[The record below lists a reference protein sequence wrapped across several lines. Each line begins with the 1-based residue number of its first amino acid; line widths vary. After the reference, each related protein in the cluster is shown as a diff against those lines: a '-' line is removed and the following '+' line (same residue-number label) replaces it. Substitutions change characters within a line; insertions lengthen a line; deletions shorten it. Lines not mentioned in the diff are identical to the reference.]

1 MTDGPSSAQPRPESP
16 SPAVSRIS
24 PQPIN
29 DLLNQEL
36 TWLKGVGPRKAEVLA
51 RHGLH
56 TVHDLLQFY
65 PRRYLDRT
73 SVTRIADFHAEL
85 GEITV
90 VGRIL
95 QTQVKGFARGQRFE
109 AELLDGSG
117 RMTLVWFNRVAWVQ
131 KFLRAGDVIAASGK
145 PGFYRGWQFQ
155 HPAVEKLAFEETET
169 DPDAPSSAPE
179 DLQYQ
184 GQVVPIYPGSEEL
197 RRAWLDSRAL
207 SRILRGLFQRHRI
220 EVADP
225 LPAGLK
231 QRFGLVDLSQAL
243 RDVHTGQTLQE
254 VELARHRL
262 KFDEFFW
269 LELMLAWRKAT
280 TARAVKGL
288 QFPADHGLVE
298 RLLASLPFQLTGGQR
313 RAVDEIFRDMR
324 SPHPMNRLLQ
334 GDVGCGK
341 TLVALCA
348 MLLCVDNGCQA
359 ALMAPTEI
367 LAEQHARTL
376 IRLAE
381 PLGLRVTLLTGSRNA
396 ASRRQALQE
405 TVSGWAQIVVGTH
418 ALIQEGV
425 EFARLGLAII
435 DEQHRFGVE
444 QRAKLRRKA
453 PVLDTLVMTAT
464 PIPRT
469 LAIVGYGDMDISVI
483 RELPPGRQ
491 PITTVWRRDN
501 KRAEIFGFVR
511 DKVLAGAQA
520 YVVYPLVEESEKLED
535 VKAAEKNFAELGA
548 GWLAGCRMGLLH
560 GRMKAPE
567 KEAVMRDFLAGRLQ
581 VLIATTVIEVGV
593 DNPRATL
600 MVVEQAERFG
610 LAQLH
615 QLRGRVGRGTG
626 KSWCVLVAG
635 PQLSDEGRS
644 RLETMAAT
652 QDGFEIAEAD
662 LRMRGTGDFFGTRQ
676 SGLPEFRI
684 ADILR
689 DTELLVVARDA
700 AFQLLEDDPG
710 LKGEPALR
718 EHLLTT
724 YADRL
729 SRVED

>member
-1 MTDGPSSAQPRPESP
+1 MTGEQLQPARPDR
-16 SPAVSRIS
+16 PAAPAAVATLAR
-24 PQPIN
+24 PPFL
-29 DLLNQEL
+29 DDEL

-51 RHGLH
+51 RHGLRI
-56 TVHDLLQFY
+56 VEDLLHFY

-73 SVTRIADFHAEL
+73 SVTRIADLRTEM

-90 VGRIL
+90 VGRL
-95 QTQVKGFARGQRFE
+95 LTVQVKGFAKGQRCE
-109 AELLDGSG
+109 AVLADGSG

-131 KFLRAGDVIAASGK
+131 KFLQAGDVIAASAK
-145 PGFYRGWQFQ
+145 PSFYRGWQFQ
-155 HPAVEKLAFEETET
+155 HPAVEKLAIDETEV
-169 DPDAPSSAPE
+169 DPDAPSQAPE
-179 DLQYQ
+179 DLNYQ

-207 SRILRGLFQRHRI
+207 SRIIRGLFQRHRV
-220 EVADP
+220 EPADP
-225 LPAGLK
+225 LPPALRR
-231 QRFGLVDLSQAL
+231 RFGLVDLASAL
-243 RDVHTGQTLQE
+243 REVHLGRSMEDVE
-254 VELARHRL
+254 RARHRL
-262 KFDEFFW
+262 KFEEFFL

-280 TARAVKGL
+280 IGRAEKGL
-288 QFPADHGLVE
+288 QFDRDSGLVD
-298 RLLASLPFQLTGGQR
+298 RLLDSLPFRLTAGQR

-348 MLLCVDNGCQA
+348 MLLCVDNGHQA

-381 PLGLRVTLLTGSRNA
+381 PLGLRVALLTGSRLA
-396 ASRRQALQE
+396 AARRRALQE
-405 TVSGWAQIVVGTH
+405 TASGLAHLVVGTH
-418 ALIQEGV
+418 ALIQDEV
-425 EFARLGLAII
+425 AFADLGLAII

-444 QRAKLRRKA
+444 QRARLRRKA

-469 LAIVGYGDMDISVI
+469 LAIVGYGDMDLSVI
-483 RELPPGRQ
+483 RELPPGRL
-491 PITTVWRRDN
+491 PVTTVWRREN
-501 KRAEIFGFVR
+501 KRPEIFRFVR
-511 DKVLAGAQA
+511 EQVDKGAQA
-520 YVVYPLVEESEKLED
+520 YVVYPLVEESEKLD
-535 VKAAEKNFAELGA
+535 LRAAEEACAELQA
-548 GWLAGCRMGLLH
+548 DWLAGLPVGLLH
-560 GRMKAPE
+560 GRMKAAE
-567 KEAVMRDFLAGRLQ
+567 KEAVMRSFLEGGLR
-581 VLIATTVIEVGV
+581 VLVSTTVIEVGV
-593 DNPRATL
+593 DNPRATI

-615 QLRGRVGRGTG
+615 QLRGRVGRGAD

-635 PQLSDEGRS
+635 KALSNEGRE

-652 QDGFEIAEAD
+652 QDGFVIAEAD

-684 ADILR
+684 ADLLR
-689 DTELLVVARDA
+689 DTELLIQARDA
-700 AFQLLEDDPG
+700 AFQLVEEDPG
-710 LKGEPALR
+710 LSQAPVLR
-718 EHLLTT
+718 EHLHTT

-729 SRVED
+729 ARVED